1 MISCSTMDLSA
12 DPLSMLMDGLIMAY
26 KFDGVFLGSVLLCAA
41 AAFAAGAII
50 TQDNKRS
57 APTPKVEQ
65 EQPAN
70 GLNCSTVKI
79 IYPNIDR
86 NETLLEKVGE
96 GPQLRMLRQ
105 GLFGSVGDV
114 FKFCEKAE

>member
-1 MISCSTMDLSA
+1 MESKFNVNIHWQLVGVVSLVALLIVGIFIIAKPQPQPVLSKA
-12 DPLSMLMDGLIMAY
+12 ETEM
-26 KFDGVFLGSVLLCAA
+26 
-41 AAFAAGAII
+41 
-50 TQDNKRS
+50 
-57 APTPKVEQ
+57 
-65 EQPAN
+65 
-70 GLNCSTVKI
+70 NCSIVKI

>member
-1 MISCSTMDLSA
+1 MGSDEKDSAFSKRDINMILFTAILFFGA
-12 DPLSMLMDGLIMAY
+12 VMAIS
-26 KFDGVFLGSVLLCAA
+26 VFCV
-41 AAFAAGAII
+41 AFFAPRTTQPKAI
-50 TQDNKRS
+50 Q
-57 APTPKVEQ
+57 AQ
-65 EQPAN
+65 EQKVDSVT
-70 GLNCSTVKI
+70 CSTVKI

-114 FKFCEKAE
+114 FQFCEKVN

>member
-1 MISCSTMDLSA
+1 MILLGLGIFVIAQPKQQPVPVLSKA
-12 DPLSMLMDGLIMAY
+12 ETEM
-26 KFDGVFLGSVLLCAA
+26 
-41 AAFAAGAII
+41 
-50 TQDNKRS
+50 
-57 APTPKVEQ
+57 
-65 EQPAN
+65 
-70 GLNCSTVKI
+70 NCLTVKI